1 MERLQKVLAHDG
13 VASRRQSEKLIM
25 SGRVKVNGT
34 VVTELGTK
42 VSVHDQIMVD
52 GVQVTSEAPTYVLL
66 YKPRGVISTANDEK
80 GRKTVVDLV
89 ADVSQRIYPVGR
101 LDYDTSGLLLLTN
114 DGELA
119 NRLTHPK
126 YEVEKTYVARVKG
139 IPNNDAMRK
148 LRQGITVDGETY
160 APAKSKVL
168 SHDDKRKSAIIEVI
182 IHEGKN
188 HQVKKM
194 LEAVG
199 YPVEKLKREQYGFLT
214 LKGLNA
220 GEARNL
226 KPEEVKELKRLTG
239 LLS

>member
-1 MERLQKVLAHDG
+1 MERLQKVLAHAG

-25 SGRVKVNGT
+25 SGRVKINGAA
-34 VVTELGTK
+34 VTELGTK
-42 VSVHDQIMVD
+42 VGVHDQILVD
-52 GVQVTSEAPTYVLL
+52 GVPISSEAPIYIML
-66 YKPRGVISTANDEK
+66 YKPRGVVSTANDDK

-89 ADVSQRIYPVGR
+89 ENVSQRVYPVGR

-119 NRLTHPK
+119 NRLTHPR
-126 YEVEKTYVARVKG
+126 YEVEKTYIARVTG
-139 IPNNDAMRK
+139 VPTNDAMK
-148 LRQGITVDGETY
+148 QLRQGITVDGETY

-168 SHDDKRKSAIIEVI
+168 SAADDRKTAIISLT

-194 LEAVG
+194 LAAVG
-199 YPVEKLKREQYGFLT
+199 CPVEKLKREQYGFLT

-220 GEARNL
+220 GEARQL
-226 KPEEVKELKRLTG
+226 KPEEVKELRRLTH
-239 LLS
+239 LA